1 MRMKSSK
8 LYPLALLVIFLLR
21 LPPTLLAKCKHNIT
35 FSRASVYAYSQNRPH
50 LRSVALGSQKAFP
63 SHSLKKSSTAK
74 SSPFMSASNL
84 NKIRSLY
91 QDSTK
96 ADTFISQPLSS
107 PRGYLI
113 PSLGGHN
120 TVSDTFDIYVISV
133 DRQSQRLE
141 ALDERMQKNGLQ
153 YHKITAADGLDL
165 ISLESA
171 YEKKLALKPK
181 QGLPGSGMYSRG
193 AMGASLSHMKAL
205 HHASQSTKPYTIIL
219 EDDLIL
225 DPYFGHQLAHL
236 TTYIN
241 SYEFDYLFLGMNTM
255 FDYSNDPK
263 TKNLPIVPLLK
274 EHTRGKGAF
283 AYVVN
288 NRASANMLSLATST
302 TLQPAD
308 HFPWEHYDKIS
319 VKSVYPVWMTRRHS
333 ASGFDGTGTWQTT

>member
-1 MRMKSSK
+1 MRLVPPSLTSLLIILLSQLQTVLFASCKDDLTFAKIQNSHLMPQARPQLKSIS
-8 LYPLALLVIFLLR
+8 AG
-21 LPPTLLAKCKHNIT
+21 N
-35 FSRASVYAYSQNRPH
+35 Q
-50 LRSVALGSQKAFP
+50 
-63 SHSLKKSSTAK
+63 KKSSSSTRKILNTAK
-74 SSPFMSASNL
+74 PSSFMSTSNL
-84 NKIRSLY
+84 GKIRSLY
-91 QDSTK
+91 LDPSK

-113 PSLGGHN
+113 PSLGAHS

-133 DRQSQRLE
+133 DRQSQRLV

-153 YHKITAADGLDL
+153 YHKLTAADGLDL

-181 QGLPGSGMYSRG
+181 QGLPGSGIYSRG

-205 HHASQSTKPYTIIL
+205 HHATESTKPYTIIL

-288 NRASANMLSLATST
+288 NRSSANMLSLATST

-308 HFPWEHYDKIS
+308 HFPWEHYDNIS